1 MIYNIIAQ
9 LYSAKRQQ
17 LKCNIHDSNE
27 VTGIHKDSWLGT
39 HRVQVEEDE
48 QGYYISRT
56 LWSTGR
62 QGNKQILNF
71 PEVRSAIGFSSFL
84 LFWGIGK
91 FSFKV
96 TQSLIIK
103 YAKFYYFNG
112 YIAACKEIS

>member
-62 QGNKQILNF
+62 QGNKQLEFPGSKVSDRIQFFFTILGNWKIQF
-71 PEVRSAIGFSSFL
+71 
-84 LFWGIGK
+84 
-91 FSFKV
+91 
-96 TQSLIIK
+96 
-103 YAKFYYFNG
+103 
-112 YIAACKEIS
+112 